1 MELKGFG
8 MKELLLA
15 AIKSESE
22 SRDVYLH
29 LAEKVENGFLAD
41 RLRFIADEEEKHK
54 DYVESIYKMQLQE
67 EIPELPDESPVPLP
81 EVKIDKPTVA
91 ASEVMMQAMEAE
103 LAASDFYSSLSLMF
117 NDKEIRMTL
126 DYLAKMEMGHYKLLE
141 IEKEYLES
149 QEDYDIEWEMMHVG
163 P

>member
-15 AIKSESE
+15 AIKSEIE
-22 SRDVYLH
+22 SREVYLH
-29 LAEKVENGFLAD
+29 LAGKVNNGFLAD
-41 RLRFIADEEEKHK
+41 KLRFIADEEMKHK
-54 DYVESIYKMQLQE
+54 DYIESIYKMQFQE
-67 EIPELPDESPVPLP
+67 GIPDLPTESSVPLP
-81 EVKIDKPTVA
+81 EVKIDKPTVP

-103 LAASDFYSSLSLMF
+103 LAASDFYSSLSTLF
-117 NDKEIRMTL
+117 KDSEIVTTL
-126 DYLAKMEMGHYKLLE
+126 GYLAKMEIGHYKLLE

-149 QEDYDIEWEMMHVG
+149 QEDYDIGWDMMHAG